1 MYKKGM
7 APLWLMYPH
16 RPNGSIGWRM
26 GYGESYGDE
35 FYRWFHTLS
44 REEKEEYNRK
54 FPEPVC
60 WSLSEYNLMRYHTF
74 WTYQWNRD
82 TCRHYSMEKLREER
96 AAGKEREIIFFWGHQ
111 PGKEGKTGKECLSQ
125 WYLAEFHVGHVAY
138 CCMEQY
144 LMAGKARLFED
155 SETEKKIMQ
164 SADPSEI
171 KQLGRMVKGFDED
184 VWERFR
190 VPIALTGNYYK
201 FSQLKEQRS
210 YLLGTGDSLL
220 AEASPYDDIWG
231 IGLDQAHAAGV
242 DVTGWRGQNLLGF
255 ALMEVREEIRRL
267 REFENEV
274 VFQEW

>member
-1 MYKKGM
+1 
-7 APLWLMYPH
+7 
-16 RPNGSIGWRM
+16 
-26 GYGESYGDE
+26 
-35 FYRWFHTLS
+35 
-44 REEKEEYNRK
+44 
-54 FPEPVC
+54 
-60 WSLSEYNLMRYHTF
+60 
-74 WTYQWNRD
+74 
-82 TCRHYSMEKLREER
+82 
-96 AAGKEREIIFFWGHQ
+96 
-111 PGKEGKTGKECLSQ
+111 
-125 WYLAEFHVGHVAY
+125 
-138 CCMEQY
+138 
-144 LMAGKARLFED
+144 
-155 SETEKKIMQ
+155 MQ

-201 FSQLKEQRS
+201 FSQLKELRS

-267 REFENEV
+267 REFEDEV

>member
-1 MYKKGM
+1 M
-7 APLWLMYPH
+7 
-16 RPNGSIGWRM
+16 
-26 GYGESYGDE
+26 
-35 FYRWFHTLS
+35 
-44 REEKEEYNRK
+44 
-54 FPEPVC
+54 
-60 WSLSEYNLMRYHTF
+60 
-74 WTYQWNRD
+74 
-82 TCRHYSMEKLREER
+82 
-96 AAGKEREIIFFWGHQ
+96 
-111 PGKEGKTGKECLSQ
+111 
-125 WYLAEFHVGHVAY
+125 GHVAY

-201 FSQLKEQRS
+201 FSQLKELRS

-231 IGLDQAHAAGV
+231 IGLDQSNAAGV

-267 REFENEV
+267 REFEDEV